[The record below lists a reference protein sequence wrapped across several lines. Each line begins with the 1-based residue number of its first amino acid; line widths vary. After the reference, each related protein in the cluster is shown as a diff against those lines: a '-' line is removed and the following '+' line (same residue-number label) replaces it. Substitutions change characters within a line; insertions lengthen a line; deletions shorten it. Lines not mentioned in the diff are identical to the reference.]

1 MTSIVQREPCFF
13 TLSNAEQVGYNS
25 PDRERWVM
33 RDGQRVRE
41 KIPQAGHQG
50 DYDQPI
56 RMRGEGA
63 RWVTVVHSDGNVIRH
78 VLTSGAGDMD
88 PNSPYAQE
96 RRQKARA
103 LGWFPFGSCPVA
115 MLRTGSM
122 HPSHFVDQS
131 LVSGVTPC
139 EHGTFSLDKPC
150 PHAIAERDA
159 RMAATKARHEAH
171 AISFKSREEKQLSE
185 QREHNAEMLKLQAA
199 LVNQAAGA
207 SKVQELE
214 AQLAEMRAMLAAI
227 APKSKGKAEGK
238 PE

>member
-1 MTSIVQREPCFF
+1 MTTSFVQREPCFF
-13 TLSNAEQVGYNS
+13 TLSNGAAVGYNT
-25 PDRERWVM
+25 PDRERWFS
-33 RDGQRVRE
+33 RNGKRIRE

-56 RMRGEGA
+56 RMRGEGY
-63 RWVTVVHSDGNVIRH
+63 RWISVVHSDGNVIRH
-78 VLTSGAGDMD
+78 VLTNGAGDMD

-115 MLRTGSM
+115 MLRTGSI

-131 LVSGVTPC
+131 LVSATPC
-139 EHGTFSLDKPC
+139 EHGTCSRDNPC

-159 RMAATKARHEAH
+159 RMAAAKAAADERALTY
-171 AISFKSREEKQLSE
+171 KSQADKQLAE
-185 QREHNAEMLKLQAA
+185 QREHNAEMLKLQAD
-199 LVNQAAGA
+199 LVQQAGA

-214 AQLAEMRAMLAAI
+214 SQLAEMRAQLAAI
-227 APKSKGKAEGK
+227 SSKSTSAKSEGK
-238 PE
+238 SE